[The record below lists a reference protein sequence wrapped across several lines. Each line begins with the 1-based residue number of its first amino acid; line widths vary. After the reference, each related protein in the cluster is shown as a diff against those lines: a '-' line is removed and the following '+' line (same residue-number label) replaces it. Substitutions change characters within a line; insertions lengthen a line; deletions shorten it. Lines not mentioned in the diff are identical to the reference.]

1 MQASSS
7 RRVQILCA
15 TLLCCL
21 KESLVFVSINERKTE
36 EKQNF
41 KRERKREEAREI
53 MRFCVLRVGVCAA
66 MITTRE
72 SERERENARSIYSET

>member
-41 KRERKREEAREI
+41 KRERKREEARESA
-53 MRFCVLRVGVCAA
+53 LRDDHD
-66 MITTRE
+66 
-72 SERERENARSIYSET
+72 ERERERERERETENARSIYSET

>member
-1 MQASSS
+1 MRNTPLLLKRVS
-7 RRVQILCA
+7 RFCIY
-15 TLLCCL
+15 
-21 KESLVFVSINERKTE
+21 NERKTE

-66 MITTRE
+66 AR
-72 SERERENARSIYSET
+72 SRRERVRET

>member
-41 KRERKREEAREI
+41 KRERKREEARESA
-53 MRFCVLRVGVCAA
+53 LRDDHD
-66 MITTRE
+66 
-72 SERERENARSIYSET
+72 ERERTRVVYTPRRNKRETTHV

>member
-41 KRERKREEAREI
+41 KRERKREEAR
-53 MRFCVLRVGVCAA
+53 VSALRDDHDE
-66 MITTRE
+66 RE
-72 SERERENARSIYSET
+72 RERERENARSIYSET

>member
-21 KESLVFVSINERKTE
+21 KESLVFVSITK
-36 EKQNF
+36 EK
-41 KRERKREEAREI
+41 RKRNKT
-53 MRFCVLRVGVCAA
+53 LK
-66 MITTRE
+66 
-72 SERERENARSIYSET
+72 EREREKKRVRLCVFASALVSALRDDHDEKE

>member
-21 KESLVFVSINERKTE
+21 KESLVFVSINKRKTE

-41 KRERKREEAREI
+41 KRERRREEARESA
-53 MRFCVLRVGVCAA
+53 LRDDHD
-66 MITTRE
+66 E
-72 SERERENARSIYSET
+72 KK

>member
-15 TLLCCL
+15 TLKTYNCL

-41 KRERKREEAREI
+41 KRERKREEARESA
-53 MRFCVLRVGVCAA
+53 LRDDHDE
-66 MITTRE
+66 RE
-72 SERERENARSIYSET
+72 RERERENARSIYSET

>member
-41 KRERKREEAREI
+41 KRERRREEARESA
-53 MRFCVLRVGVCAA
+53 LRDDHD
-66 MITTRE
+66 
-72 SERERENARSIYSET
+72 ERERTRVVYTPRRNKRETTHA